1 MKHFIKHTCKIAS
14 YLLEQLITTFV
25 NSGKTFGFNSFMS
38 FSPGFLTVPHKKS
51 SVQTGRRFNP
61 LHHTAF
67 ALILLCTIPLLNSCT
82 TVKEYEKNKLND
94 AEMVLGNRTI
104 EKTELSFQSYREG
117 SSGANAGKVGGGCG
131 CN

>member
-1 MKHFIKHTCKIAS
+1 MK
-14 YLLEQLITTFV
+14 
-25 NSGKTFGFNSFMS
+25 NSFNNTFIQYIFWQLYPS
-38 FSPGFLTVPHKKS
+38 FTPAFLLVPHKKS
-51 SVQTGRRFNP
+51 SVQAGLQRFDGKKYDSSI
-61 LHHTAF
+61 LFSFTDLKAISAIF
-67 ALILLCTIPLLNSCT
+67 ALIGFLSLQSCT

>member
-1 MKHFIKHTCKIAS
+1 MKNFIKIIAAIC
-14 YLLEQLITTFV
+14 LLIT
-25 NSGKTFGFNSFMS
+25 MA
-38 FSPGFLTVPHKKS
+38 
-51 SVQTGRRFNP
+51 SVQ
-61 LHHTAF
+61 
-67 ALILLCTIPLLNSCT
+67 SCT

-94 AEMVLGNRTI
+94 SEMILGNRPI